1 MSSDF
6 PWRAPGGREA
16 RNEQRKLRGVIAN
29 TLAITLL
36 ITAFAGPYINP
47 TLEQTLSAGERIG
60 MAFLGVMAHY
70 LARFFVRG
78 MEDK

>member
-1 MSSDF
+1 MDR
-6 PWRAPGGREA
+6 PWRAPRGREA

-29 TLAITLL
+29 TLAITLF

-47 TLEQTLSAGERIG
+47 SLESALSMEERFG
-60 MAFLGVMAHY
+60 MAILAVLAHY

-78 MEDK
+78 IEDK